1 MKKKMAILG
10 TLLVAVIG
18 TGFSV
23 SGTYAKY
30 ISEVSL
36 ESEARVAKWQIGL
49 GDGISETLDLFHSS
63 YDFAANGT
71 VVKALSRDL
80 TKKDGEAASTMDNV
94 IAPGTKG
101 QYTFALEGILETA
114 YTINVDTT
122 GSANGVTT
130 TYPVIE
136 NVGGVDTTTT
146 KTYDPVK
153 YFLSTDANL
162 TTDNI
167 TGWYSFDDLV
177 KELNKLYK
185 EADGTTLTVH
195 DPAEMAATD
204 NTYTIY
210 WKWDFEQETTD
221 EEKKLFNSL
230 DTKLGNEIAKT
241 PTSHV
246 VTLKINITAEQVG
259 GNHAEKTPDAVT
271 PTPGA

>member
-63 YDFAANGT
+63 YDFDAKGT

-80 TKKDGEAASTMDNV
+80 PQKEGEAASTMDNV
-94 IAPGTKG
+94 VAPGTKG

-114 YTINVDTT
+114 YTINIDTT
-122 GSANGVTT
+122 GSSNGVTT
-130 TYPVIE
+130 MYDVKNETD
-136 NVGGVDTTTT
+136 GVVTTTPT
-146 KTYDPVK
+146 KYDPVK

-162 TTDNI
+162 TTDTI

-185 EADGTTLTVH
+185 EDDNSLTVH
-195 DPAEMAATD
+195 DPAEMNAAD

-210 WKWDFEQETTD
+210 WKWDFEQGTTA

-230 DTKLGNEIAKT
+230 DTKLGNEIAKD

-246 VTLKINITAEQVG
+246 VSLKINITAEQVG
-259 GNHAEKTPDAVT
+259 GDHATKTPETVT

>member
-49 GDGISETLDLFHSS
+49 GNGISETLDLFHSS
-63 YDFAANGT
+63 YDFDTKGT

-80 TKKDGEAASTMDNV
+80 TKKEGEAASTMDNV
-94 IAPGTKG
+94 VAPGTKG

-114 YTINVDTT
+114 YTINIDTT
-122 GSANGVTT
+122 GSSNGVTT
-130 TYPVIE
+130 MYDVKTE
-136 NVGGVDTTTT
+136 TDGVVTSTPT
-146 KTYDPVK
+146 KYDPVK

-162 TTDNI
+162 TTDTI

-177 KELNKLYK
+177 EELNKLYK
-185 EADGTTLTVH
+185 EADETTLTVH
-195 DPAEMAATD
+195 DPTQMLAEN

-210 WKWDFEQETTD
+210 WKWDFEQGTTD

-230 DTKLGNEIAKT
+230 DTKLGNEIAKD

-259 GNHAEKTPDAVT
+259 GDHATKTPETTTTT
-271 PTPGA
+271 PVA